1 MSGAAKLLVV
11 AGEASGD
18 RAGAGVV
25 RALRDDPR
33 VSSLGFGGTAL
44 AHEGTRLV
52 GHLRETT
59 AVGLT
64 APLRSARELARV
76 FRALVAAARD
86 ERPSVA
92 LLVNYTELNMRLAR
106 ELRPLGVRIVWY
118 IAPQIWAWREGRAK
132 TLRGLVDRL
141 CVILPF
147 EEDLWRAKG
156 VDASYVGHPA
166 LETLGLPRDD
176 ARTVL
181 SLTSR
186 AKTVAILPGSR
197 PHEVR
202 ALLPAMLEAYEH
214 VRHDRASVDGRLL
227 LAPSLDEATRAF
239 ALEAAKR
246 IALEPLEV
254 DATAGIG
261 RVLPA
266 FDAALVASGTASLE
280 CAIAGVVP
288 VVAYKVDLVTEAF
301 ARLLLRTPH
310 VALPNVLLGRR
321 AFDELVQRDVGPTAL
336 AHALARALDDDA
348 RKEACAEVVRT
359 LGDRRS
365 PSAEVARI
373 VRPYLFV

>member
-1 MSGAAKLLVV
+1 VSDAAKLLVV

-18 RAGAGVV
+18 RAGAAVV
-25 RALRDDPR
+25 RALREDPR

-86 ERPSVA
+86 ERPNVA

-118 IAPQIWAWREGRAK
+118 VAPQIWAWREGRAK

-166 LETLGLPRDD
+166 LETRGLPRDE

-186 AKTVAILPGSR
+186 AKTRSPCCPGAALTRSC
-197 PHEVR
+197 
-202 ALLPAMLEAYEH
+202 ALLPAMLEAYER
-214 VRHDRASVDGRLL
+214 VRADRASVDGRVL
-227 LAPSLDEATRAF
+227 LAPSLDDATLRVRAR
-239 ALEAAKR
+239 LAAKR
-246 IALEPLEV
+246 HRSRSSTSTRP
-254 DATAGIG
+254 TGIG
-261 RVLPA
+261 RVL
-266 FDAALVASGTASLE
+266 
-280 CAIAGVVP
+280 AGVRRRDGRVG
-288 VVAYKVDLVTEAF
+288 D
-301 ARLLLRTPH
+301 RLSR
-310 VALPNVLLGRR
+310 VRDRRRR
-321 AFDELVQRDVGPTAL
+321 AGGRLPG
-336 AHALARALDDDA
+336 RA
-348 RKEACAEVVRT
+348 
-359 LGDRRS
+359 S
-365 PSAEVARI
+365 
-373 VRPYLFV
+373 